1 MELVLHLHSKQW
13 HHSVQLKNKM
23 NIFEKQKNK
32 GFTIVEAIVAIFI
45 LSISISAM
53 LGLTVS
59 SYSTAKYA
67 NNEITANYLLQE
79 AIDSIRN
86 SRDTAFQQ
94 KNWVGFKD
102 KYRDC
107 FINNNPNGCN
117 ISTGLSFDPSPEYN
131 GFQPT
136 IRPCNDIPLFGTIS
150 CPVLKYDTS
159 ITSTNFYSFT
169 GTDSN
174 FKRQVKMT
182 VNPINPN
189 EVEII
194 ANVEYRNGTSVKTRS
209 LKMYLLNWQAD

>member
-1 MELVLHLHSKQW
+1 MESMFHLLFNQW

-23 NIFEKQKNK
+23 NIFDKNKNK

-94 KNWVGFKD
+94 KNWDGFKA
-102 KYRDC
+102 KYADC
-107 FINNNPNGCN
+107 FTSNNPNGCN
-117 ISTGLSFDPSPEYN
+117 ISTSSFDPNPVYN
-131 GFQPT
+131 SFKIQ
-136 IRPCNDIPLFGTIS
+136 IRPCNDSPLFGTIK
-150 CPVLKYDTS
+150 CPVLKYDPS
-159 ITSTNFYSFT
+159 GASLSFYGFSGT
-169 GTDSN
+169 TDSN
-174 FKRQVKMT
+174 FKRQVIMSAIST
-182 VNPINPN
+182 D
-189 EVEII
+189 EIEI
-194 ANVEYRNGTSVKTRS
+194 TANVEYRNGTSVKTRS

>member
-32 GFTIVEAIVAIFI
+32 GFTIVEAIIAIFI

-86 SRDTAFQQ
+86 SRDTLAFQQ
-94 KNWVGFKD
+94 KNWSGFTTR
-102 KYRDC
+102 YTDC
-107 FINNNPNGCN
+107 FTNNGCN
-117 ISTGLSFDPSPEYN
+117 ISTSD
-131 GFQPT
+131 FQPDRT
-136 IRPCNDIPLFGTIS
+136 VNFAAEIKPCNESSPSFGVIN
-150 CPVLKYDTS
+150 CPALKYATS
-159 ITSTNFYSFT
+159 GTNFYSFAGT
-169 GTDSN
+169 TDSN
-174 FKRQVKMT
+174 FKRQVKM
-182 VNPINPN
+182 VSKGAN
-189 EVEII
+189 EVEVT
-194 ANVEYRNGTSVKTRS
+194 ANVEYRNGTSVKTRT
-209 LKMYLLNWQAD
+209 LKMNLMNWQAD